1 MSPGPAATAAALET
15 PATEG
20 APTESAPTGNTPT
33 ESAPTES
40 TPTESA
46 PTGSAQ
52 LAGLDY
58 LLAEIAAGA
67 AEREAQ
73 DRPPFA
79 EMDRLRRWGVGTLR
93 MPVASGGRGLG
104 LAAFFDVVRRL
115 GTADPNLAQSLRN
128 HFGFV
133 ESLMRQPPGGA
144 RDGWLDRVV
153 AGELFGSAA
162 SELSTPRAGVIG
174 TSTKLVR
181 AGDGYLLAGSKYYS
195 TGNMYADRIV
205 VIAATED
212 GTLVNAIV
220 PARREGV
227 VHLDDWDG
235 MGQRFTGSGTT
246 EFHDVRVH
254 ETELLPF
261 GDATDPGRALSP
273 TFSQL
278 YLTTIVAGIVENIR
292 LDVLELV
299 ARRSRNFRHGLAEE
313 PRHEP
318 TVQETVGEIAANS
331 FAATSIVAAAA
342 VELAAAHAALGH
354 GHGRE
359 DDARARAMFAAAKA
373 KTVVDRIGTDTA
385 SLVFDAGSASSV
397 RRGPQLDRHWRNIRT
412 LSSHNP
418 RSYKLRL
425 IGDHELNGTLPP
437 PGAFF

>member
-1 MSPGPAATAAALET
+1 MSPGPAAPTAAA
-15 PATEG
+15 PAAG
-20 APTESAPTGNTPT
+20 AS
-33 ESAPTES
+33 
-40 TPTESA
+40 
-46 PTGSAQ
+46 
-52 LAGLDY
+52 LAGLEN
-58 LLAEIAAGA
+58 LLAEIATGA
-67 AEREAQ
+67 AERETH

-79 EMDRLRRWGVGTLR
+79 EMDLLRRWGVGTLR
-93 MPVASGGRGLG
+93 VPVAAGGRGLG

-115 GTADPNLAQSLRN
+115 GTADPNLAQALRN

-133 ESLMRQPPGGA
+133 ESLLRQPPGGA
-144 RDGWLDRVV
+144 RDCWLDLVV

-181 AGDGYLLAGSKYYS
+181 AGDGYMLTGSKYYS

-205 VIAATED
+205 VIAAAED
-212 GTLVNAIV
+212 NTLVNAIV
-220 PARREGV
+220 PASRKGV

-299 ARRSRNFRHGLAEE
+299 AQRSRNFRHGLAEE

-354 GHGRE
+354 GEGHA
-359 DDARARAMFAAAKA
+359 DDARTRAMFAAAKA
-373 KTVVDRIGTDTA
+373 KTIVDRIGTDTA
-385 SLVFDAGSASSV
+385 SLLFDAGSATSV

-412 LSSHNP
+412 LASHNP

-425 IGDHELNGTLPP
+425 IGDHELNRTLPP